1 MTLYEV
7 LDVSFDSTS
16 AEIESTYARR
26 RENQST
32 GLLGNIAFSLQ
43 LFADI
48 DYAYSIL
55 SDPVTRRRYDRFP
68 QDFLEF
74 HPVPTII

>member
-7 LDVSFDSTS
+7 LDVSSDSTS
-16 AEIESTYARR
+16 IEIARTYMRR

-32 GLLGNIAFSLQ
+32 GLLGNMALSLQ

-48 DYAYSIL
+48 DYAYSVL
-55 SDPVTRRRYDRFP
+55 SDPMTRRRYDRSP